1 MYEPIIDPMIF
12 YWIDIL
18 DKSTVLPLYIILAG
32 ILVTA
37 FIVITGAVKDCTM
50 EQLSKDLTN
59 WSILIMVLFSITG
72 LVSIFIPSKDTMYKM
87 LIAKQV
93 TPHNLQVTGET
104 VDKALDKVAEKI
116 IKVAKE
122 IKVND

>member
-1 MYEPIIDPMIF
+1 
-12 YWIDIL
+12 
-18 DKSTVLPLYIILAG
+18 
-32 ILVTA
+32 
-37 FIVITGAVKDCTM
+37 
-50 EQLSKDLTN
+50 
-59 WSILIMVLFSITG
+59 
-72 LVSIFIPSKDTMYKM
+72 M

-122 IKVND
+122 IKSE

>member
-18 DKSTVLPLYIILAG
+18 EKAGSLPPLTLLGGFLGGVFI
-32 ILVTA
+32 
-37 FIVITGAVKDCTM
+37 FIVCTLRDCTDK
-50 EQLSKDLTN
+50 QLGKYLGTWGAFVIVSFL
-59 WSILIMVLFSITG
+59 ILC
-72 LVSIFIPSKDTMYKM
+72 LVNVFIPSKDTMYKM

-104 VDKALDKVAEKI
+104 VDKALDKVVEKI
-116 IKVAKE
+116 IKITQEVK
-122 IKVND
+122 K